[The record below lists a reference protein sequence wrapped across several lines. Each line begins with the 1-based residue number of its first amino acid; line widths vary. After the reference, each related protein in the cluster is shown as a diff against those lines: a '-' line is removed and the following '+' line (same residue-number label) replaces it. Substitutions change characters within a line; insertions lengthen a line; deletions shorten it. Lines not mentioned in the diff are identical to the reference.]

1 MSRGDTSSGDD
12 ERIRYVS
19 RSDGRRY
26 PATDHRFVGDDGG
39 LLDLEFD
46 AAFPRELIASRPPGM
61 WRYREAIPV
70 RDDEAIVSFGEGF
83 TPLLPVE
90 IAGTSVL
97 VKQEQLFPSGSYK
110 DRGASL
116 LISHARSIGVERVV
130 EDSSGNAGSA
140 IAAYCA
146 RAGIAC
152 EIYVPEDTSPGK
164 LAQMRSYGARLRLVP
179 GSREATAAAVR
190 AEAARGASG
199 SAYYAS
205 HSYNPFFFHGTK
217 TFAFEVCEQLG
228 WRAPDAVV
236 LPAGNGTLLL
246 GVAVGFAELQR
257 AGVIGSVP
265 AIYAVQASRC
275 APLAQAHAAGRL
287 SVTDATGKWLADA
300 PQPTRW
306 PETTVAE
313 GIAIATPVRGNQI
326 LEAVR
331 ESRGSFITVDEP
343 EIKDAHRAISR
354 RGFCI
359 EPTSAATIA
368 AVPQV
373 RARLPREALV
383 VTLFSGHGLK
393 APEKL
398 PG

>member
-1 MSRGDTSSGDD
+1 MSTALK
-12 ERIRYVS
+12 ERICYVS
-19 RSDGRRY
+19 RSDGRLY
-26 PATDHRFVGDDGG
+26 PGTDYRFAGDDGG
-39 LLDLEFD
+39 LLDLEFE
-46 AAFPRELIASRPPGM
+46 AAFPRELIAARPPGM
-61 WRYREAIPV
+61 WRDREALPV
-70 RDDEAIVSFGEGF
+70 PKDEAIVSFGEGF

-90 IAGTSVL
+90 VAGTSVL

-110 DRGASL
+110 DRGASV

-152 EIYVPEDTSPGK
+152 EIYVPEKTSPGK
-164 LAQMRSYGARLRLVP
+164 LAQIRSYGASLRLIP
-179 GSREATAAAVR
+179 GSREDTAAAVR
-190 AEAARGASG
+190 AEAARDASV
-199 SAYYAS
+199 SAWYAS

-228 WRAPDAVV
+228 WQAPDALI
-236 LPAGNGTLLL
+236 LPAGNGTLLIGAAL
-246 GVAVGFAELQR
+246 GFAELRR
-257 AGVIGSVP
+257 ARVIDSIP
-265 AIYAVQASRC
+265 AIYAVQAARC
-275 APLAQAHAAGRL
+275 APLARAHAAGL
-287 SVTDATGKWLADA
+287 PSVTDASGVWLADA
-300 PQPTRW
+300 PRPAVRD
-306 PETTVAE
+306 ETVAE

-331 ESRGSFITVDEP
+331 ESGGSFITVDEP
-343 EIKDAHRAISR
+343 EIRDAHRAMTR
-354 RGFCI
+354 CGFCI

-373 RARLPREALV
+373 RSRLPGAARV

>member
-1 MSRGDTSSGDD
+1 MSGGDIRTRHD
-12 ERIRYVS
+12 ERIHYVS

-26 PATDHRFVGDDGG
+26 PVTDYRFVGDDGG

-61 WRYREAIPV
+61 WRYREALPV
-70 RDDEAIVSFGEGF
+70 PNDEAIVSFGEGF

-90 IAGTSVL
+90 VAGTSVL

-110 DRGASL
+110 DRGASV

-164 LAQMRSYGARLRLVP
+164 LAQIRSYGASLRLVP
-179 GSREATAAAVR
+179 GSREDTAAAVR
-190 AEAARGASG
+190 AEAARDASV
-199 SAYYAS
+199 SAWYAS

-217 TFAFEVCEQLG
+217 TFAFEICEQLG
-228 WRAPDAVV
+228 WQAPVAVV

-246 GVAVGFAELQR
+246 GVAIGFTELQR

-265 AIYAVQASRC
+265 AIYAVQAGRC
-275 APLAQAHAAGRL
+275 APLARAYAAGL
-287 SVTDATGKWLADA
+287 PAVTDASGVWLADA
-300 PQPTRW
+300 PQPAAWSEATS
-306 PETTVAE
+306 AE

-331 ESRGSFITVDEP
+331 LSGGSFITVDES
-343 EIKDAHRAISR
+343 EIRDAHRAMGR
-354 RGFCI
+354 CGFCI

-368 AVPQV
+368 AVPRV
-373 RARLPREALV
+373 CARLPKEALV